1 MKTINI
7 ENIDLGK
14 FGAKIEKYQN
24 QWIVISQDNA
34 IVGSGFTYR
43 EALEN
48 AGGRDD
54 VILFKVPPLDVLFAP

>member
-14 FGAKIEKYQN
+14 LGRELEKYQN

-34 IVGSGFTYR
+34 IVGSGSTYG
-43 EALEN
+43 EALEDT
-48 AGGRDD
+48 GGRED
-54 VILFKVPPLDVLFAP
+54 VVLFKVPPLDVSFAP